1 MSKKSE
7 KNLIVGL
14 DIGTTKVVAIV
25 CEVGADGT
33 LSIIGEGTCPSRGMK
48 KGVVVNLESTA
59 GSIQRAIEAAELMAG
74 CQINTVYVGIAGNH
88 ISSFNLQGMVAIR
101 DKEVTQNDVS
111 RVVDSASTLN
121 MPSDQQ
127 IIHVIPQ
134 EYIIDKQEGIHEPIG
149 MAGVRLET
157 NIHLVTAASGAAQ
170 NIEKCVHRCGL
181 EVEDLILEQLASS
194 CAVLREDE
202 KELGVCLVDIGGGT
216 TDIAVFANGAIRH
229 TAVIPIAG
237 DQVTNDIAVALR
249 TPTRY
254 AEEIKVKH
262 ACALAQLAD
271 PEREIEVPAVGDR
284 PPRILTHQILA
295 EVVEP
300 RYEELMQL
308 IQAELRRSGYDD
320 LLGAG
325 IVLTGGSS
333 KVEGLATLAEEV
345 FHQPV
350 RIGIPSHVSGL
361 SDVVKN
367 PIYATAV
374 GLLLFGHQQMDQ
386 EDSMDNVKNSHGS
399 FWAKIKNW
407 FHGSF

>member
-1 MSKKSE
+1 MILRSRCARRR
-7 KNLIVGL
+7 
-14 DIGTTKVVAIV
+14 D
-25 CEVGADGT
+25 T
-33 LSIIGEGTCPSRGMK
+33 LKRS
-48 KGVVVNLESTA
+48 
-59 GSIQRAIEAAELMAG
+59 
-74 CQINTVYVGIAGNH
+74 
-88 ISSFNLQGMVAIR
+88 
-101 DKEVTQNDVS
+101 
-111 RVVDSASTLN
+111 
-121 MPSDQQ
+121 
-127 IIHVIPQ
+127 
-134 EYIIDKQEGIHEPIG
+134 
-149 MAGVRLET
+149 
-157 NIHLVTAASGAAQ
+157 
-170 NIEKCVHRCGL
+170 
-181 EVEDLILEQLASS
+181 
-194 CAVLREDE
+194 
-202 KELGVCLVDIGGGT
+202 
-216 TDIAVFANGAIRH
+216 
-229 TAVIPIAG
+229 
-237 DQVTNDIAVALR
+237 
-249 TPTRY
+249 
-254 AEEIKVKH
+254 KVKH